1 MDHRHL
7 LAQAAEPDGSS
18 RFIRHLVES
27 AAFVGIGLV
36 AFLIAFFLMT
46 KISPFSIRKE
56 IEEDQNVALGI
67 IVGSVI
73 LGLALIISAAIQG

>member
-1 MDHRHL
+1 MHHRHL
-7 LAQAAEPDGSS
+7 LAQAAESDGSS
-18 RFIRHLVES
+18 RFVRHLVES

-56 IEEDQNVALGI
+56 IEEDQNTALGI

-73 LGLALIISAAIQG
+73 IGLAIIIAAAIQG